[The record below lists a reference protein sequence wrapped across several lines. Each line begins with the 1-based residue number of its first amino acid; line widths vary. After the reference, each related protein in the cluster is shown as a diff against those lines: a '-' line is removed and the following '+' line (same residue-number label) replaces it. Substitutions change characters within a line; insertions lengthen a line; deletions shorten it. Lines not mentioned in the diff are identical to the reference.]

1 MSVCTHCNE
10 TILNAFYDESGLRG
24 HEPFCCRG
32 CLTVYQLIHEKGLS
46 EYYSIKSSS
55 STLKAR
61 APVQLNKQMY
71 RYLDDSQFLKE
82 YTYLNSHQERVAEF
96 YLEGVHCLACLW
108 LIERLPDLVTHV
120 HSAKLDMGKSIVTVV
135 LSPAGLLSTVALELS
150 ILGYRPHPLK
160 NNETSKNLKLQ
171 EERWQLL
178 RIGIAAAG
186 ASNIMLYAVSL
197 YAGAEEDYGF
207 IFNLLTVLFAIPV
220 LSFSAWPFYQSAWR
234 AIKTKTIS
242 IDVPISIA
250 LILGAIMGVYSLII
264 GVHEN
269 YFDSL
274 TALVFLLLISR
285 YFLKKIQEK
294 GLAAQDLHFFYHT
307 DQISKAE
314 NSALTS
320 FKEIHPK
327 YVMPEDIVKIGK
339 DEHLPIDGVVLS
351 GSAEMNTSLLT
362 GESFYSHVSIG
373 DEVFAGT
380 QLVNGEL
387 LVRVLKTTHETRLG
401 EILKSVEKG
410 WMQKAPVVELTQ
422 KISSYFL
429 WTVLVAAC
437 VLFAWQATHGSMV
450 HALEMAITLLIV
462 TCPCALAIGTPLAF
476 TRALGLAAKNG
487 MVIKNDAVI
496 EKLSQVK
503 TILFD
508 KTGTLTYGEMQIER
522 MQIHSETSSPLS
534 SIILTLE
541 AQSKHP
547 IARALVRWAQK
558 KGGALLTVNDFSERI
573 GLGVRGVID
582 QQVYEIK
589 NYQIYENGKV
599 IADFT
604 VSDQLRAEVPGVL
617 RRLSQFGFKLK
628 LLSGDKQEIVADV
641 AQSLGSH
648 IEFKAELSPENKHNE
663 LQKTPHAMMVG
674 DGAND
679 AIALT
684 RADVGVAVNGSMDIT
699 LRAADVYL
707 LSKGINNIPR
717 LIILGQE
724 TMKVIRR
731 NLVLSLSYNAVSL
744 VAVFAGLITPL
755 VAAIIMPLSSL
766 TILLS
771 TLWGSKNLRMLWK

>member
-1 MSVCTHCNE
+1 MSLCTHCDERIQHAVFDE
-10 TILNAFYDESGLRG
+10 TDSQGR
-24 HEPFCCRG
+24 EPFCCRG
-32 CLTVYQLIHEKGLS
+32 CLTVYQLIHEKGLG
-46 EYYSIKSSS
+46 EYYSIKRSS

-71 RYLDDSQFLKE
+71 RYLDDFQFLNE

-108 LIERLPDLVTHV
+108 LIERLPDLVPHV
-120 HSAKLDMGKSIVTVV
+120 QSAKLDMGKSIVTVV
-135 LSPAGLLSTVALELS
+135 LSPAGLLSAVALELS

-160 NNETSKNLKLQ
+160 NNETSKYLKLR

-242 IDVPISIA
+242 IDVPISMA

-320 FKEIHPK
+320 FKDIHPK
-327 YVMPEDIVKIGK
+327 YVMPEDVVKIGK

-351 GSAEMNTSLLT
+351 GSAELNTSLLT
-362 GESFYSHVSIG
+362 GESLYSHVSIG

-380 QLVNGEL
+380 QLVNGEI

-429 WTVLVAAC
+429 WTVLLAAC

-450 HALEMAITLLIV
+450 YALEMAITLLIV

-476 TRALGLAAKNG
+476 TRALGMAAKNG

-496 EKLSQVK
+496 EKLGQVK
-503 TILFD
+503 TIVFD

-558 KGGALLTVNDFSERI
+558 NGGSELPLKDFSERI
-573 GLGVRGVID
+573 GVGVRGVID

-589 NYQIYENGKV
+589 NYQIYENGQV
-599 IADFT
+599 IADFS
-604 VSDQLRAEVPGVL
+604 VSDQLRPEVPGVL
-617 RRLSQFGFKLK
+617 RRLAQFGFKLK

-663 LQKTPHAMMVG
+663 LQKIPHAMMVG

-707 LSKGINNIPR
+707 ISKGINNIPR

>member
-1 MSVCTHCNE
+1 MSVCTHCDE
-10 TILNAFYDESGLRG
+10 TIQNAVYDEADSQGR
-24 HEPFCCRG
+24 EPFCCRG
-32 CLTVYQLIHEKGLS
+32 CLTVYQIIHEKGLG
-46 EYYSIKSSS
+46 EYYSIKRSSL
-55 STLKAR
+55 TLKAR
-61 APVQLNKQMY
+61 APVQLTKQMY
-71 RYLDDSQFLKE
+71 RYLDDAQFLNE
-82 YTYLNSHQERVAEF
+82 YTYLNSRKERVAEF

-108 LIERLPDLVTHV
+108 LIERLPDLVSHV
-120 HSAKLDMGKSIVTVV
+120 QSAKLDMGKSIVTVV
-135 LSPAGLLSTVALELS
+135 MNPGGLLSAVAMELS
-150 ILGYRPHPLK
+150 LLGYRPHPLK
-160 NNETSKNLKLQ
+160 NDETSKNLKLR

-197 YAGAEEDYGF
+197 YAGAEQDYGF

-234 AIKTKTIS
+234 AIKTKNIS
-242 IDVPISIA
+242 IDVPISMA
-250 LILGAIMGVYSLII
+250 LILGALMGVYSLLNGI
-264 GVHEN
+264 HEN

-274 TALVFLLLISR
+274 TTLVFLLLISR

-307 DQISKAE
+307 DHVAKAVD
-314 NSALTS
+314 SALTL
-320 FKEIHPK
+320 FKEIHPQ
-327 YVMPEDIVKIGK
+327 YVAPEDVVKIGK

-362 GESFYSHVSIG
+362 GESLYQHVSIG

-380 QLVNGEL
+380 QVVNGEL
-387 LVRVLKTTHETRLG
+387 LVKVLKTTHETRLG

-429 WTVLVAAC
+429 WTVLVAAG
-437 VLFAWQATHGSMV
+437 VLFVWQATIGPMI

-476 TRALGLAAKNG
+476 TRALGLSAKNG

-496 EKLSQVK
+496 EKLSRIK
-503 TILFD
+503 TVVFD
-508 KTGTLTYGEMQIER
+508 KTGTLTYGDLRVEKMQTH
-522 MQIHSETSSPLS
+522 MDALQPLP

-547 IARALVRWAQK
+547 VARALVEWAK
-558 KGGALLTVNDFSERI
+558 KNGGVALSLSDFSERI
-573 GLGVRGVID
+573 GVGVRGVIN

-589 NYQIYENGKV
+589 NYQIYENSRV
-599 IADFT
+599 IAEFA
-604 VSDQLRAEVPGVL
+604 VSDQIRAEVPAVL
-617 RRLSQFGFKLK
+617 RRLAQFGFNLK
-628 LLSGDKQEIVADV
+628 LFSGDKKAIVAAV
-641 AQSLGSH
+641 AQSLGAQ
-648 IEFKAELSPENKHNE
+648 IEFKAELSPEKKHDE
-663 LQKTPHAMMVG
+663 LQNTPQAMMVG

-684 RADVGVAVNGSMDIT
+684 RAAVGVAVNGAMDIT

-707 LSKGINNIPR
+707 LSKGISNIPR

-744 VAVFAGLITPL
+744 MAVFAGLISPL

-771 TLWGSKNLRMLWK
+771 TLWGSKKLRMLWK